1 MTSLWIALG
10 SALGGVGRY
19 WCAALVSRQLGE
31 AFPWGTLLVNV
42 AGSFLIGVAS
52 SWSASLDHPWAP
64 GPEARAFIMVGFCG
78 GYTTFS
84 AFSLQ
89 TLQLLREGQ
98 LWYALG
104 NVVLSAALCLIAVWL
119 GYLAGGG
126 LHELRTG
133 QQT

>member
-1 MTSLWIALG
+1 MIWLWIALG

-19 WCAALVSRQLGE
+19 WCTGLVSEHLGA

-42 AGSFLIGVAS
+42 AGSFIIGMVAPLS
-52 SWSASLDHPWAP
+52 GPLGPPWAP

-98 LWYALG
+98 VLHALG
-104 NVVLSAALCLIAVWL
+104 NIVLSVAVCLIAVWL
-119 GYLAGGG
+119 GYLAGAG
-126 LHELRTG
+126 LNQARAG
-133 QQT
+133 